1 MNIIHILKK
10 LTAKKDLSDAEAEGM
25 MTALMKGEA
34 SPSQTASFLTAL
46 AMKGESTEEMTAF
59 VKVMRSC
66 ALPVSVAGKVLDTAG
81 TGGSGLVRLNVST
94 AVCFV
99 LAALGVK
106 VAKHGNRKF
115 GGNCGSF
122 DLLEALGAKID
133 LTPEQVEKIIA
144 RTNLGF
150 MFAPLFHPSM
160 KHVAPVRKDIGI
172 RTVFNFLGPLTN
184 PAGARH
190 QLLGVSSLEVAPKL
204 VEVLK
209 NLGSD
214 HVLVVRGED
223 GLDEITPC
231 GATRVWEL
239 KEGNIGEFTLQPE
252 DFGMNRAE
260 FEEIKGG
267 DIAYNKNIIEK
278 VLRGSLRD
286 ARRDIVML
294 NSAAGLIAYDETHTF
309 EEGIQMARTAL
320 ESGKV
325 GQKLDEY
332 ISASRDV

>member
-1 MNIIHILKK
+1 MNTIAILKQ
-10 LTAKKDLSDAEAEGM
+10 LTARNDLSAQEAEDAM
-25 MTALMKGEA
+25 RALMSGDMTHA
-34 SPSQTASFLTAL
+34 QTASFLTAL
-46 AMKGESTEEMTAF
+46 AMKGESVEEMSAF

-66 ALPVSVAGKVLDTAG
+66 ALPVSVSGKALDTAG
-81 TGGSGLVRLNVST
+81 TGGSGLVRLNIST

-99 LAALGVK
+99 LAALGVR

-122 DLLEALGAKID
+122 DVLEALGANIE
-133 LTPEQVEKIIA
+133 LTPEQVEKTIA
-144 RTNLGF
+144 KTSLGF
-150 MFAPLFHPSM
+150 MFAPLFHPAM
-160 KHVAPVRKDIGI
+160 KHVAPVRKEIGI
-172 RTVFNFLGPLTN
+172 RTVFNVLGPLTN

-190 QLLGVSSLEVAPKL
+190 QLIGVSSLSAAPKL

-223 GLDEITPC
+223 GLDEITLC
-231 GATRVWEL
+231 GSTRVWEL
-239 KEGNIGEFTLQPE
+239 KNGNIAEFTIQPE
-252 DFGMNRAE
+252 DFGMNRVE

-267 DIAYNKNIIEK
+267 DVAYNKMVIEQI
-278 VLRGSLRD
+278 LRGKIRD
-286 ARRDIVML
+286 ARRDMVAL

-309 EEGIQMARTAL
+309 EEGIQLARVAL
-320 ESGKV
+320 ESGQA

-332 ISASRDV
+332 IEVSRSV